1 MRYPKPLSANSSIA
15 VTAISSGVDQCLHPR
30 LDKILRDLRER
41 GFNVI
46 EGQCLRQNTGYV
58 SADAK
63 TRTAEFMD
71 FLTDPGVDAVIPPY
85 GGELATECLPLLNYE
100 KLKQLPPKWIVG
112 YSDIST
118 ITCAITASC
127 DYATVH
133 GPCLMEM
140 LSNQNDPLTRGT
152 LQRLFTP
159 EMGSF
164 SQESSPVYQHYF
176 QNWQE
181 NPLTSFDLRRPTQ
194 WRSLNKVQN
203 QQASESMRGRLFGG
217 CLDTLVNLFANP
229 YLDFEQFKQR
239 YQLDGVIL
247 YLENVELAPT
257 GLKRALLSMQYR
269 GVFDGLNGLMLG
281 RSTGP
286 EDPQGQLDYYQVIK
300 AFFAER
306 DYPVFYDVDIS
317 HYPPNMTLINGALAN
332 VQLQAGKGEITQ
344 TLVP

>member
-1 MRYPKPLSANSSIA
+1 M
-15 VTAISSGVDQCLHPR
+15 DQSLHPR
-30 LDKILRDLRER
+30 LDKILSDLRNS

-46 EGQCLRQNTGYV
+46 EGKCLRENTGYV

-71 FLTDPGVDAVIPPY
+71 FLTAPEVDAVIPPY
-85 GGELATECLPLLNYE
+85 GGELATECLPLLDYE
-100 KLKQLPPKWIVG
+100 KLRQLPPKWIVG

-118 ITCAITASC
+118 ITCAITVSC

-140 LSNQNDPLTRGT
+140 LANQNDPLTSGT
-152 LQRLFTP
+152 LQRLFTE

-164 SQESSPVYQHYF
+164 SQKSSPVYQDYF

-181 NPLTSFDLRRPTQ
+181 NPLTGFDLRRPTQ
-194 WRSLNKVQN
+194 WRSLNKQQD
-203 QQASESMRGRLFGG
+203 QQAPETMRGRLFGG

-239 YQLDGVIL
+239 YQLDGVLL
-247 YLENVELAPT
+247 YLENVEQSPI

-269 GVFDGLNGLMLG
+269 GVFDNLNGILLG

-286 EDPQGQLDYYQVIK
+286 EDAQGQLDYYQVIEE
-300 AFFAER
+300 FFAER

-317 HYPPNMTLINGALAN
+317 HYPPNMTIVNGALAS
-332 VQLQAGKGEITQ
+332 VQLQAGKGVIKQ